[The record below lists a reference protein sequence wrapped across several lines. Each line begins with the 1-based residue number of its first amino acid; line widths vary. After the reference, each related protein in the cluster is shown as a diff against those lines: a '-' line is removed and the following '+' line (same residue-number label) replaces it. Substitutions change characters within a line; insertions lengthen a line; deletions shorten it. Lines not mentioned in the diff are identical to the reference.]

1 MQGEDVTAADC
12 AIEMRGVSKRYRGS
26 PRPAVADLDLRIG
39 HGEFVFL
46 TGESG
51 SGKSTLMKLLLLEQK
66 VSRGSIEVLGEEI
79 TGLWKSKRHELRKR
93 IGTVFQDYRLLP
105 NLTAAGNVAFALEVH
120 GEDEDVI
127 RGRSLEALELVG
139 LGGKTGRL
147 PRQLSGGE
155 QQRVA
160 VARAIVARPSIILAD
175 EPTGN
180 LDPESTRIVV
190 DLLLAIN
197 SAGTT
202 VLCATHDSTLV
213 DRLSKRVV
221 ELRNGVVVADRTGG
235 YRTAPP
241 STGSLRY
248 R

>member
-1 MQGEDVTAADC
+1 MATTTTPTN
-12 AIEMRGVSKRYRGS
+12 AIELRGVAKRYRGTV
-26 PRPAVADLDLRIG
+26 RPALDHIDLAVQ

-51 SGKSTLMKLLLLEQK
+51 SGKSTLMKLLLLEQR
-66 VSRGSIEVLGEEI
+66 VSRGEIEVLGESI
-79 TGLWKSKRHELRKR
+79 TGLWKSRRHELRRR

-105 NLTAAGNVAFALEVH
+105 NLTAAANVAFALEIH
-120 GEDEDVI
+120 GEDPEVI

-139 LGGKTGRL
+139 LADKTDRL
-147 PRQLSGGE
+147 PGQLSGGE

-160 VARAIVARPSIILAD
+160 VARALVSRPSIVLAD

-202 VLCATHDSTLV
+202 VLCATHDTALV
-213 DRLSKRVV
+213 DRLGKRVV
-221 ELRNGVVVADRTGG
+221 TLKNGAIVSDLARA
-235 YRTAPP
+235 RQLTA
-241 STGSLRY
+241 RAQ